1 MGGDN
6 SREEVMSLENLTLQH
21 WAAMERARIAAFGF
35 IVPDM
40 PRRQSRPAPKLRSPK
55 RRPIK
60 KRRSQKIWR

>member
-1 MGGDN
+1 MDGDN
-6 SREEVMSLENLTLQH
+6 SREEVMSLENLTLLH

-35 IVPDM
+35 IVPDT
-40 PRRQSRPAPKLRSPK
+40 PRRISRPALKLRSPQ